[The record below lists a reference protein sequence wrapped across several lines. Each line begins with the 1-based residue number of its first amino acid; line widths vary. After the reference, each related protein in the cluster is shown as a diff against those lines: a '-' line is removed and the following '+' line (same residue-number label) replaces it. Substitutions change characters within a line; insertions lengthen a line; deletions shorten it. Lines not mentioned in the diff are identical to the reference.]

1 VILVGVDWA
10 EAHHEVCVL
19 DQTGAALGRRRVPDG
34 VAGLAQLH
42 ALVAAHAGEP
52 SQVVVGIELDRGLLV
67 GALVAAGY
75 QVVAVNPLAASRYRE
90 RHGTSGAKSDRGDAK
105 VLADLVRTD
114 RHNHRPVAGDS
125 ELAEAVRVLARAHQ
139 SAIWSRQR
147 QLNSLRSALRAFYPA
162 ALAAFGTDLAATD
175 AVAVLALAPTPEL
188 GRQLSRA
195 KLAAALRRGG
205 RQRNLR
211 QRAAGI
217 QAALRSPQL
226 AAAQPISH
234 AYGTV
239 AQATV
244 AVVASLNQQVATLE
258 EALGEGFSTHPDAKT
273 IRSLPGLGM
282 VLGARVLG
290 EFGDDQTDSPPPSP
304 ARTTPAAHPSPG
316 PRAARWSC
324 SPATPATAAWPTRW
338 SSGRSARSP
347 THPAPAATTT
357 SSGPGTRPT
366 AKRCASSPTDG
377 SASSTPAWNA
387 ASPTTNT
394 SPGTTSSPRLLDSY
408 HPWACLAGRF
418 GVGLQDLLEEAPLL
432 AGELGRRAGQADR
445 GDRHGGIEGQG

>member
-290 EFGDDQTDSPPPSP
+290 EFGDDQTRFPTAKSRKNYAGSAPI
-304 ARTTPAAHPSPG
+304 T
-316 PRAARWSC
+316 RA
-324 SPATPATAAWPTRW
+324 
-338 SSGRSARSP
+338 SGRSLVVLARHARNRRLADALEQWAFCSLTHSP
-347 THPAPAATTT
+347 GARRYYDQLRTRNKTHRQALRQLANRWVGILHTCLERGVAYDEHLAWNHLQ
-357 SSGPGTRPT
+357 PT
-366 AKRCASSPTDG
+366 AA
-377 SASSTPAWNA
+377 
-387 ASPTTNT
+387 
-394 SPGTTSSPRLLDSY
+394 
-408 HPWACLAGRF
+408 
-418 GVGLQDLLEEAPLL
+418 
-432 AGELGRRAGQADR
+432 
-445 GDRHGGIEGQG
+445 